1 MTAPSLG
8 RAGPGGLELATL
20 GSRAAGRCPPQ
31 ARPAPTDDCL
41 PFPQRADPY
50 EVLYRALRVG
60 PGPLSLERQGGTV
73 TVNPVPW
80 LRATRARTRAW
91 TRQVWEPMQGTQV
104 GRFATDTLTA
114 ARTVAQ
120 GFRGE
125 NLRLRAAALTY
136 ISMFSL
142 VPLLTV
148 ALVLLTAFHQD
159 GFKAELRRVVGELLD
174 PGVVGKTSEFLDRF
188 LQPSNRIAIGS
199 VGFVAVMLSAGSLLR
214 QLDGAV
220 NELWGIRRQRPWG
233 ARLLIYAGLLVLGPF
248 FLAVSFSG
256 TGKVRDF
263 LHSHA
268 PHAPAFILLGTT
280 LIAIAS
286 LTLLYFWT
294 PYSHVRV
301 RSALAGGLV
310 AGLGWMMAKQVYAEF
325 AVRSFRHNPIYAS
338 LSALP
343 LFLAWVYVSW
353 LLLLFGARLSYAV
366 EHAAFR
372 DSLFAF
378 GSHPRAYELVG
389 ARVAQET
396 TLAWVDGTQ
405 APTPRELATRLRV
418 PESLVHEVVDR
429 MVEAELLERL
439 RRGGIRPARD
449 PATLSLAD
457 TTLAVHGVMIS
468 GDAESRNGPR
478 APGFEQMEPL
488 FQAADCASID
498 MLRRTR
504 WLDLVV
510 PLRPGLAAALP
521 APLRRVAA
529 GGNP

>member
-1 MTAPSLG
+1 MAP
-8 RAGPGGLELATL
+8 
-20 GSRAAGRCPPQ
+20 
-31 ARPAPTDDCL
+31 
-41 PFPQRADPY
+41 
-50 EVLYRALRVG
+50 
-60 PGPLSLERQGGTV
+60 
-73 TVNPVPW
+73 NPSAW
-80 LRATRARTRAW
+80 LRATRDRLVDWALRAW
-91 TRQVWEPMQGTQV
+91 APVQSTSA
-104 GRFATDTLTA
+104 GRFATDTFLA

-148 ALVLLTAFHQD
+148 ALALLGQMHQD
-159 GFKAELRRVVGELLD
+159 GLEERLLFAVGQVLD
-174 PGVVGKTSEFLDRF
+174 PGVAEKTSVFLNRF
-188 LQPSNRIAIGS
+188 LRPTSSIAIGS
-199 VGFVAVMLSAGSLLR
+199 VGFLALMLSAGSLLR

-233 ARLLIYAGLLVLGPF
+233 VRLLIYTGLLLLGPF

-256 TGKVRDF
+256 TGAVRKF
-263 LHSHA
+263 LLGHV
-268 PHAPAFILLGTT
+268 PHAYAFIFLGTAF
-280 LIAIAS
+280 IAVAS

-310 AGLGWMMAKQVYAEF
+310 AGIGWMIAKQLYAEF
-325 AVRSFRHNPIYAS
+325 AVRSFRHNPLYAS
-338 LSALP
+338 LGALP

-378 GSHPRAYELVG
+378 GSHPRAHELV
-389 ARVAQET
+389 ASRIAQES

-405 APTPRELATRLRV
+405 PPTPRELATRLRV

-429 MVEAELLERL
+429 MVEGGLLERQ
-439 RRGGIRPARD
+439 RKGGLVPARD
-449 PATLSLAD
+449 PASLTLAD

-468 GDAESRNGPR
+468 GGADSWEGPR
-478 APGFEQMEPL
+478 APGFEQVEPL
-488 FQAADCASID
+488 FQAADCAGIEL
-498 MLRRTR
+498 LRRTR

-510 PLRPGLAAALP
+510 SLRPGLAEAAP
-521 APLRRVAA
+521 SVPPRIAA

>member
-1 MTAPSLG
+1 MRPTLAPM
-8 RAGPGGLELATL
+8 
-20 GSRAAGRCPPQ
+20 
-31 ARPAPTDDCL
+31 L
-41 PFPQRADPY
+41 P
-50 EVLYRALRVG
+50 
-60 PGPLSLERQGGTV
+60 
-73 TVNPVPW
+73 PW
-80 LRATRARTRAW
+80 LRTTRDRLLAYALRL
-91 TRQVWEPMQGTQV
+91 WEPLQGTPV
-104 GRFATDTLTA
+104 GRFATDTFLA

-136 ISMFSL
+136 ISMFSM

-148 ALVLLTAFHQD
+148 ALVLLSHFHQE
-159 GFKAELRRVVGELLD
+159 GFKDKLLFVVGELLD
-174 PGVVGKTSEFLDRF
+174 PGVVGKTSVFLDRF
-188 LQPSNRIAIGS
+188 LRPGNRIAIGS
-199 VGFVAVMLSAGSLLR
+199 VGFLAVMLSAGSLLR

-220 NELWGIRRQRPWG
+220 NELWGIRRQRPW
-233 ARLLIYAGLLVLGPF
+233 AIRLLIYGGLLLLGPF

-256 TGKVRDF
+256 TGKVREF
-263 LHSHA
+263 LQSHVA
-268 PHAPAFILLGTT
+268 YANAFILLGTS
-280 LIAIAS
+280 LIAVAS

-310 AGLGWMMAKQVYAEF
+310 AGLGWMVAKQVYAEF
-325 AVRSFRHNPIYAS
+325 AVRSFRHNPLYAS
-338 LSALP
+338 LGALP

-378 GSHPRAYELVG
+378 GTHPRAHELV
-389 ARVAQET
+389 ASRIAQEA

-405 APTPRELATRLRV
+405 PPTPRELATRLRV

-429 MVEAELLERL
+429 MVEAGLLERL
-439 RRGGIRPARD
+439 RKGGVRPARD
-449 PATLSLAD
+449 PATLTLAD

-468 GDAESRNGPR
+468 GGAESWEGPR

-488 FQAADCASID
+488 FQAADCAGIEL
-498 MLRRTR
+498 LRRTR

-510 PLRPGLAAALP
+510 SLRPGLAES
-521 APLRRVAA
+521 APSVPRKMAA

>member
-1 MTAPSLG
+1 MANPLSWM
-8 RAGPGGLELATL
+8 RAVRDRLLA
-20 GSRAAGRCPPQ
+20 RAA
-31 ARPAPTDDCL
+31 
-41 PFPQRADPY
+41 
-50 EVLYRALRVG
+50 
-60 PGPLSLERQGGTV
+60 
-73 TVNPVPW
+73 
-80 LRATRARTRAW
+80 RAW
-91 TRQVWEPMQGTQV
+91 EPIQGTPL
-104 GRFATDTLTA
+104 GLFATDTFMA

-148 ALVLLTAFHQD
+148 ALVLLTAFHQED
-159 GFKAELRRVVGELLD
+159 FKAELRRVTSELLD
-174 PGVVGKTSEFLDRF
+174 PGVVGKSSAFLDRF
-188 LQPSNRIAIGS
+188 LRPSSSIALGS
-199 VGFVAVMLSAGSLLR
+199 VGFLAVMLSAGSLLR

-233 ARLLIYAGLLVLGPF
+233 IRLLIYAGLLLLGPF
-248 FLAVSFSG
+248 FMAVSFTG
-256 TGKVRDF
+256 TGAVREF
-263 LHSHA
+263 LQNHLRHA
-268 PHAPAFILLGTT
+268 GVFITLGTS
-280 LIAIAS
+280 LIAVAS

-310 AGLGWMMAKQVYAEF
+310 AGLGWMLAKQVYAEF
-325 AVRSFRHNPIYAS
+325 AVRSFRHNPLYAS
-338 LSALP
+338 LGALP

-378 GSHPRAYELVG
+378 GTHPRAHELV
-389 ARVAQET
+389 ASRIAQEA

-405 APTPRELATRLRV
+405 PPTPRELATRLRV

-429 MVEAELLERL
+429 MVEAELLELL
-439 RRGGIRPARD
+439 RRGGVRPARD
-449 PATLSLAD
+449 PATLTLAD

-468 GDAESRNGPR
+468 GGSETWDGPR

-488 FQAADCASID
+488 FQAADCAGID
-498 MLRRTR
+498 LLRRTR

-510 PLRPGLAAALP
+510 PLRPGLAE
-521 APLRRVAA
+521 APPSVPPRIAA

>member
-1 MTAPSLG
+1 MTANPLRWMRTTRD
-8 RAGPGGLELATL
+8 RASAWAHRVWAPV
-20 GSRAAGRCPPQ
+20 Q
-31 ARPAPTDDCL
+31 A
-41 PFPQRADPY
+41 
-50 EVLYRALRVG
+50 
-60 PGPLSLERQGGTV
+60 
-73 TVNPVPW
+73 
-80 LRATRARTRAW
+80 
-91 TRQVWEPMQGTQV
+91 TQV
-104 GRFATDTLTA
+104 GRFATDTFMA

-136 ISMFSL
+136 ISMFSM

-148 ALVLLTAFHQD
+148 ALVLLSAFHQE

-174 PGVVGKTSEFLDRF
+174 PGVVGKTSEFLDRY

-199 VGFVAVMLSAGSLLR
+199 VGFLAVMMSAGSLLR

-233 ARLLIYAGLLVLGPF
+233 VRLLIYAGLLLLGPF
-248 FLAVSFSG
+248 FLSVSFSG
-256 TGKVRDF
+256 TGKVREF
-263 LHSHA
+263 LQAHA
-268 PHAPAFILLGTT
+268 PHAPAFIFVGTT
-280 LIAIAS
+280 LVAIAS

-310 AGLGWMMAKQVYAEF
+310 SGMGWMVAKQVYAEF
-325 AVRSFRHNPIYAS
+325 ALQSFRHNPIYAS

-378 GSHPRAYELVG
+378 GSHPRAHELV
-389 ARVAQET
+389 ASRIAQEA

-439 RRGGIRPARD
+439 RRGGLRPARD
-449 PATLSLAD
+449 PATLTLAD

-468 GDAESRNGPR
+468 GDTETWSTPR

-488 FQAADCASID
+488 FQSADCAGLE

-510 PLRPGLAAALP
+510 HLRPGLAEPAAS
-521 APLRRVAA
+521 APPRVAA

>member
-1 MTAPSLG
+1 MRSPRL
-8 RAGPGGLELATL
+8 
-20 GSRAAGRCPPQ
+20 
-31 ARPAPTDDCL
+31 
-41 PFPQRADPY
+41 
-50 EVLYRALRVG
+50 
-60 PGPLSLERQGGTV
+60 
-73 TVNPVPW
+73 W
-80 LRATRARTRAW
+80 LVATRDKLVAW
-91 TRQVWEPMQGTQV
+91 GLRMWAPVQDTQI
-104 GRFATDTLTA
+104 GRFATDTFMA
-114 ARTVAQ
+114 ASTVAQ

-136 ISMFSL
+136 MSMFSL

-148 ALVLLTAFHQD
+148 GLVLLSAFHQEQ
-159 GFKAELRRVVGELLD
+159 FKERLRFVVGELLD
-174 PGVVGKTSEFLDRF
+174 PGVVGKTSAFLDKF
-188 LQPSNRIAIGS
+188 LQPSNSIAIGS
-199 VGFVAVMLSAGSLLR
+199 VGFLAVMLSAGSLLR

-233 ARLLIYAGLLVLGPF
+233 IRLLIYGGLLLLGPF
-248 FLAVSFSG
+248 FLAASFSG
-256 TGKVRDF
+256 TGKVRAF
-263 LHSHA
+263 LQSHA
-268 PHAPAFILLGTT
+268 PHAGAFIFVGTA
-280 LIAIAS
+280 LIAVAS

-310 AGLGWMMAKQVYAEF
+310 AGLGWMVAKQVYAEF

-338 LSALP
+338 LGALP

-366 EHAAFR
+366 EHVAFR

-378 GSHPRAYELVG
+378 GTHPRAHELVA
-389 ARVAQET
+389 ARIAQEA

-405 APTPRELATRLRV
+405 PPTPRELATRLRV

-439 RRGGIRPARD
+439 RRGGVRPAKD
-449 PATLSLAD
+449 PALLSLAD

-468 GDAESRNGPR
+468 GDAETSRPPR

-498 MLRRTR
+498 LLRRTR

-510 PLRPGLAAALP
+510 PLRPGLAEAPP
-521 APLRRVAA
+521 ATPPRVAA

>member
-1 MTAPSLG
+1 MKLHPIRWLRVTRV
-8 RAGPGGLELATL
+8 RA
-20 GSRAAGRCPPQ
+20 RAW
-31 ARPAPTDDCL
+31 
-41 PFPQRADPY
+41 
-50 EVLYRALRVG
+50 ALRAWE
-60 PGPLSLERQGGTV
+60 PF
-73 TVNPVPW
+73 
-80 LRATRARTRAW
+80 RAT
-91 TRQVWEPMQGTQV
+91 PV
-104 GRFATDTLTA
+104 GLFATDTFMA

-148 ALVLLTAFHQD
+148 ALVLLTAVHQD
-159 GFKAELRRVVGELLD
+159 GFKTELRRVVGELLD

-199 VGFVAVMLSAGSLLR
+199 VGFLAVMLSAGSLLR

-233 ARLLIYAGLLVLGPF
+233 VRLLIYGGLLLLGPF

-263 LHSHA
+263 LQSHA
-268 PHAPAFILLGTT
+268 PHANAFILLGTT
-280 LIAIAS
+280 LIAVAS
-286 LTLLYFWT
+286 LTLLYYWT

-310 AGLGWMMAKQVYAEF
+310 AGLGWMVAKQVYAEF
-325 AVRSFRHNPIYAS
+325 AVRSFRHNPVYAS

-378 GSHPRAYELVG
+378 GTHPRANELV
-389 ARVAQET
+389 ASRIAQEA

-405 APTPRELATRLRV
+405 PPTPRELATRLRV

-439 RRGGIRPARD
+439 RRGGVRPARD
-449 PATLSLAD
+449 PATLTLAD

-468 GDAESRNGPR
+468 GGAETWDGPR

-488 FQAADCASID
+488 FQAADCAGID
-498 MLRRTR
+498 LLRRTR

-510 PLRPGLAAALP
+510 PLRPGLAEAPPSELP
-521 APLRRVAA
+521 RVASA
-529 GGNP
+529 GNP

>member
-1 MTAPSLG
+1 MMPN
-8 RAGPGGLELATL
+8 
-20 GSRAAGRCPPQ
+20 
-31 ARPAPTDDCL
+31 
-41 PFPQRADPY
+41 
-50 EVLYRALRVG
+50 
-60 PGPLSLERQGGTV
+60 PL
-73 TVNPVPW
+73 PW
-80 LRATRARTRAW
+80 LRATRDRTKAW
-91 TRQVWEPMQGTQV
+91 ALRLWEPVRDTPV
-104 GRFATDTLTA
+104 GLFAMDTLLA

-136 ISMFSL
+136 VSMFSM

-148 ALVLLTAFHQD
+148 ALVLLTAFHQEA
-159 GFKAELRRVVGELLD
+159 FKEKLRDVVGELLD
-174 PGVVGKTSEFLDRF
+174 PGVRGKSSAFLDRF
-188 LQPSNRIAIGS
+188 LRPSNSVAIGS
-199 VGFVAVMLSAGSLLR
+199 VGFLAVMLSAGSLLR

-233 ARLLIYAGLLVLGPF
+233 IRLLIYAGLLLLGPF
-248 FLAVSFSG
+248 FLAASFTG
-256 TGKVRDF
+256 TGQVRTF
-263 LHSHA
+263 LQSHFQ
-268 PHAPAFILLGTT
+268 HAGVFITFGTT
-280 LIAIAS
+280 LLAVAS

-294 PYSHVRV
+294 PYSHMRV

-310 AGLGWMMAKQVYAEF
+310 AGLGWMVAKQVYAEF
-325 AVRSFRHNPIYAS
+325 AARSFHYNPLYAS
-338 LSALP
+338 LGALP

-378 GSHPRAYELVG
+378 GTHPRADELV
-389 ARVAQET
+389 ASRIAQET

-429 MVEAELLERL
+429 MVDADLLERL
-439 RRGGIRPARD
+439 RRGGLRPARD
-449 PATLSLAD
+449 PATLTLAD

-468 GDAESRNGPR
+468 GGAESWDGPR
-478 APGFEQMEPL
+478 APGFEQLEPL
-488 FQAADCASID
+488 FQAADCAGID
-498 MLRRTR
+498 LLRRTR

-510 PLRPGLAAALP
+510 PLRPGLAE
-521 APLRRVAA
+521 APPSEAPRVAS

>member
-1 MTAPSLG
+1 
-8 RAGPGGLELATL
+8 
-20 GSRAAGRCPPQ
+20 
-31 ARPAPTDDCL
+31 
-41 PFPQRADPY
+41 
-50 EVLYRALRVG
+50 
-60 PGPLSLERQGGTV
+60 
-73 TVNPVPW
+73 
-80 LRATRARTRAW
+80 
-91 TRQVWEPMQGTQV
+91 
-104 GRFATDTLTA
+104 
-114 ARTVAQ
+114 VAE

-148 ALVLLTAFHQD
+148 ALVLLSQFHQQGLED
-159 GFKAELRRVVGELLD
+159 RLLFAVEQVLD
-174 PGVVGKTSEFLDRF
+174 PGVKEKTSVFLNRF
-188 LQPSNRIAIGS
+188 LQPTSRIAIGS
-199 VGFVAVMLSAGSLLR
+199 VGFLAVLLSAGSLLR

-220 NELWGIRRQRPWG
+220 NELWGIRRQRPWLV
-233 ARLLIYAGLLVLGPF
+233 RLLIYAGLLLLGPF

-256 TGKVRDF
+256 TGAVRKF
-263 LHSHA
+263 LLGHVPFA
-268 PHAPAFILLGTT
+268 YVFIFLGTAFI
-280 LIAIAS
+280 AVAS

-310 AGLGWMMAKQVYAEF
+310 AGIGWMVAKQLYAEF
-325 AVRSFRHNPIYAS
+325 AVRSFRHNPLYAS
-338 LSALP
+338 LGALP

-378 GSHPRAYELVG
+378 GTHPRANELVA
-389 ARVAQET
+389 ARIAQET
-396 TLAWVDGTQ
+396 TLAWVDGVQ
-405 APTPRELATRLRV
+405 PPTPRELATRLRV

-429 MVEAELLERL
+429 MVEAELLERQ
-439 RRGGIRPARD
+439 RKGGLRPARD
-449 PATLSLAD
+449 PATLTLAD

-468 GDAESRNGPR
+468 GGGSWDGPR
-478 APGFEQMEPL
+478 APGFEQVEPL
-488 FQAADCASID
+488 FQAADCAGIE

-504 WLDLVV
+504 WLDLLVSV
-510 PLRPGLAAALP
+510 RPGLAEAA
-521 APLRRVAA
+521 APMPPRIAA

>member
-1 MTAPSLG
+1 MAN
-8 RAGPGGLELATL
+8 
-20 GSRAAGRCPPQ
+20 
-31 ARPAPTDDCL
+31 
-41 PFPQRADPY
+41 
-50 EVLYRALRVG
+50 
-60 PGPLSLERQGGTV
+60 PLT
-73 TVNPVPW
+73 W
-80 LRATRARTRAW
+80 MRATRDRTVAW
-91 TRQVWEPMQGTQV
+91 ALRLWAPAQQTQV
-104 GRFATDTLTA
+104 GRFATDTFLA

-136 ISMFSL
+136 ISMFSM

-148 ALVLLTAFHQD
+148 ALVLLSAFHQE

-174 PGVVGKTSEFLDRF
+174 PGVVGKTSEFLDRY

-199 VGFVAVMLSAGSLLR
+199 VGFLAVMMSAGSLLR

-233 ARLLIYAGLLVLGPF
+233 VRLLIYAGLLLLGPF
-248 FLAVSFSG
+248 FLSVSFSG
-256 TGKVRDF
+256 TGKVREF
-263 LHSHA
+263 LQSHA
-268 PHAPAFILLGTT
+268 PNAPAFIFVGTS
-280 LIAIAS
+280 LVAIAS

-310 AGLGWMMAKQVYAEF
+310 AGLGWMVAKQVYAEF
-325 AVRSFRHNPIYAS
+325 ALRSFRHNPIYAS

-378 GSHPRAYELVG
+378 GSHPRAHELV
-389 ARVAQET
+389 ASRIAQEA

-429 MVEAELLERL
+429 MVEADLLERL
-439 RRGGIRPARD
+439 RRGGLRPARD
-449 PATLSLAD
+449 PATLTLAD

-468 GDAESRNGPR
+468 GDSNTWSGPR

-488 FQAADCASID
+488 FQSADCAGIE

-510 PLRPGLAAALP
+510 PLRPGLAEPVDAAP
-521 APLRRVAA
+521 SRVAA
-529 GGNP
+529 SGNP